1 MMKIQKHLWINEAQ
15 DKKLKLLKKELGLN
29 YGQIFRAIIDRD
41 YLYINLY
48 NQICHELKKQGNN
61 LNQIARH
68 TNTDKEIDKQIL
80 VELSKIR
87 EQQEEIK
94 KRLYEIRG

>member
-15 DKKLKLLKKELGLN
+15 DKKLKLLKQELGLN
-29 YGQIFRAIIDRD
+29 YGQIFRAVIDRD

-48 NQICHELKKQGNN
+48 NKICHELNKQGNN

-68 TNTDKEIDKQIL
+68 INTDKEIDKQIL

-87 EQQEEIK
+87 EKQEQIRE
-94 KRLYEIRG
+94 RLYEIRD

>member
-1 MMKIQKHLWINEAQ
+1 MKIQKHLWINEAQ

-29 YGQIFRAIIDRD
+29 YGQIFRAIIDSD

-61 LNQIARH
+61 LNQIARY
-68 TNTDKEIDKQIL
+68 TNTEKEIDKQIL

-94 KRLYEIRG
+94 KRLYEIMG

>member
-29 YGQIFRAIIDRD
+29 YGQIFRAVIDRD
-41 YLYINLY
+41 YIYINLY
-48 NQICHELKKQGNN
+48 NQIFHELRKQGNN
-61 LNQIARH
+61 LNQIARN
-68 TNTDKEIDKQIL
+68 TNTDKKLDEQIL

-87 EQQEEIK
+87 EQQEQIT
-94 KRLYEIRG
+94 KRLYEIRD